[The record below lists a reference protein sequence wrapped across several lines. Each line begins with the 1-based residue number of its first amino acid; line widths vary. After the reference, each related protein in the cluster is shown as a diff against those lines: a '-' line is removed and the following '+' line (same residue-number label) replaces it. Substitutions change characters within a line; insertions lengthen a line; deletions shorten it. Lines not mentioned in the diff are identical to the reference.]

1 MARLS
6 AIQMKSVPN
15 VEENLITIEAQLADL
30 PQSDEHLVL
39 LPECCLYFGG
49 KDKEQLLLSQD
60 HAISELMYRSLADLA
75 QKYQVDL
82 VAGSIPI
89 ASKDTSSERF
99 TNTSI
104 AFSKQGKELDRY
116 SKIHLFDV
124 EVNDGEKNYSE
135 SRYTEP
141 GETVV
146 NVDLGYANVG
156 LSVCYDIRF
165 PELYRQLRTLGADII
180 TVPAAFTK
188 VTGQAHWQTLLQ
200 ARAIENQVFIVAAGQ
215 QGTHANGRETFGH
228 SMIIDPW
235 GDIMTYLSTDEGA
248 VTTEFSLEQLKQ
260 IRQAMPVELHNQ
272 FESKLK

>member
-6 AIQMKSVPN
+6 AIQMKSVPD
-15 VEENLITIEAQLADL
+15 VEENLATIETQLAEL
-30 PQSDEHLVL
+30 PTSDEHLVL

-49 KDKEQLLLSQD
+49 RDKDQLGISQDKEL
-60 HAISELMYRSLADLA
+60 SELMYNSLANLA
-75 QKYQVDL
+75 SKYQVDL

-89 ASKDTSSERF
+89 SSSRSAKERF

-104 AFSKQGKELDRY
+104 VFNKQGKEQARY

-135 SRYTEP
+135 SNYTEP
-141 GETVV
+141 GGEVV

-156 LSVCYDIRF
+156 LSICYDVRF
-165 PELYRQLRTLGADII
+165 PELYRSLRGLGANII

-200 ARAIENQVFIVAAGQ
+200 ARAIENQVFIV
-215 QGTHANGRETFGH
+215 
-228 SMIIDPW
+228 
-235 GDIMTYLSTDEGA
+235 L
-248 VTTEFSLEQLKQ
+248 V
-260 IRQAMPVELHNQ
+260 V
-272 FESKLK
+272 

>member
-6 AIQMKSVPN
+6 AIQMKSVPD
-15 VEENLITIEAQLADL
+15 VEENLATIETQLAEL
-30 PQSDEHLVL
+30 PTSDEHLVL

-49 KDKEQLLLSQD
+49 RDKDQLGISQDKEL
-60 HAISELMYRSLADLA
+60 SELMYNSLANLA
-75 QKYQVDL
+75 SKYQVDL

-89 ASKDTSSERF
+89 SSSRSAKERF

-104 AFSKQGKELDRY
+104 VFNKQGKEQARY

-135 SRYTEP
+135 SNYTEP
-141 GETVV
+141 GGEVV

-156 LSVCYDIRF
+156 LSICYDVRF
-165 PELYRQLRTLGADII
+165 PELYRSLRGLGANII

-248 VTTEFSLEQLKQ
+248 VTTEFSLEHLKQ
-260 IRQAMPVELHNQ
+260 VRKAMPVESHNQ

>member
-6 AIQMKSVPN
+6 AIQMKSVPD
-15 VEENLITIEAQLADL
+15 VEENLATIETQLAEL
-30 PQSDEHLVL
+30 PTSDEHLVL

-49 KDKEQLLLSQD
+49 RDKDQLGISQDKELSQ
-60 HAISELMYRSLADLA
+60 LMYNSLANLA
-75 QKYQVDL
+75 SKYQVDL

-89 ASKDTSSERF
+89 SSSQSAKERF

-104 AFSKQGKELDRY
+104 VFNKQGKEQARY

-135 SRYTEP
+135 SNYTEP
-141 GETVV
+141 GGKVV

-156 LSVCYDIRF
+156 LSICYDVRF
-165 PELYRQLRTLGADII
+165 PELYRSLRGLGANII

-248 VTTEFSLEQLKQ
+248 VTTEFSLEHLKQ
-260 IRQAMPVELHNQ
+260 VRKAMPVESHNQ

>member
-6 AIQMKSVPN
+6 AIQMKSVPS
-15 VEENLITIEAQLADL
+15 VEENLITIEAQLAGL
-30 PQSDEHLVL
+30 PHADEHLVL

-60 HAISELMYRSLADLA
+60 PAQSELMYDSLADLA
-75 QKYQVDL
+75 QKYHVDL
-82 VAGSIPI
+82 IAGSIPI
-89 ASKDTSSERF
+89 ASMNASSNRF

-104 AFSKQGKELDRY
+104 AFSRQGKELARY

-135 SRYTEP
+135 SKYTEP
-141 GETVV
+141 GDAVV
-146 NVDLGYANVG
+146 NVELGYANVG

-165 PELYRQLRTLGADII
+165 PELYRQLRTKGADVI

-188 VTGQAHWQTLLQ
+188 VTGLAHWQTLLQ